1 VCAAPRELLLCTRS
15 WAGRPNV
22 SLRVKQRRRALLQD
36 SGAESGKRPQRRA
49 VFFALSSAV
58 SVAFEVLDRLLP
70 ILNLKLGGS
79 RINNQYY

>member
-70 ILNLKLGGS
+70 IFFEPVFEAGGQS
-79 RINNQYY
+79 NQ